1 MCDTRDEYLAESDA
15 LAIEPLRRHRN
26 LTLRGSIFTFLTLRG
41 SFLYIPNLRK
51 KNWGSK
57 LEKGGGLYGVPVYGP
72 KMTTGLT
79 GYPN

>member
-51 KNWGSK
+51 KIGGSK
-57 LEKGGGLYGVPVYGP
+57 LEKGGEPVWRSGLRTQNDYRTYRLP
-72 KMTTGLT
+72 
-79 GYPN
+79 